1 MDNKT
6 TDQRIMTAFGVLM
19 KDAFP
24 SPIEEYIK
32 KINKEKKD
40 EYSRNTKKI

>member
-1 MDNKT
+1 MDNKIA
-6 TDQRIMTAFGVLM
+6 DSRIMKAFGELM

-32 KINKEKKD
+32 KMKEENAEKVQ
-40 EYSRNTKKI
+40 

>member
-6 TDQRIMTAFGVLM
+6 TDPRIMKAFGELM

-32 KINKEKKD
+32 RMKEKKD
-40 EYSRNTKKI
+40 ER